1 MIEWLSLKNRN
12 GDNMS
17 FSSSVKEE
25 LNNNVNFK
33 NKELLKAELL
43 GYFISD
49 NSEIKGGKIVFVTEN
64 EFNIEHFYKLLSNL
78 GIDYDPEI
86 KKKTFVATVNEIDF
100 DKYVQLI
107 DTTNSETKR
116 AIIRGCF
123 MGGGSINDPT
133 KSYHAEIKLITEKY
147 CNKVAQISK
156 ELDLMVKKSSSPNTL
171 YIKDGDGIAA
181 LLAIIGANNSVIKF
195 EEIRTI
201 REVRNDLNRKVNCEA
216 ANINKTV
223 KASVDQIEDIE
234 FIKKMKKY
242 GELTDEQ
249 KEIAKLRIEFPD
261 ATLKE
266 LGLKLDN
273 PIGKSGVNHRLQKI
287 HEFAE
292 ELRKLSK

>member
-1 MIEWLSLKNRN
+1 MELFEIVVIGIGLAMDAFAVSVCKGLSMKKLDWKKIIIVALYF
-12 GDNMS
+12 GIFQGLMPV
-17 FSSSVKEE
+17 FGY
-25 LNNNVNFK
+25 
-33 NKELLKAELL
+33 LL
-43 GYFISD
+43 GSAFS
-49 NSEIKGGKIVFVTEN
+49 
-64 EFNIEHFYKLLSNL
+64 
-78 GIDYDPEI
+78 
-86 KKKTFVATVNEIDF
+86 TFV
-100 DKYVQLI
+100 Q
-107 DTTNSETKR
+107 
-116 AIIRGCF
+116 
-123 MGGGSINDPT
+123 
-133 KSYHAEIKLITEKY
+133 
-147 CNKVAQISK
+147 KV
-156 ELDLMVKKSSSPNTL
+156 DHW
-171 YIKDGDGIAA
+171 IAFI

-201 REVRNDLNRKVNCEA
+201 REVRNDLNRKVNCET